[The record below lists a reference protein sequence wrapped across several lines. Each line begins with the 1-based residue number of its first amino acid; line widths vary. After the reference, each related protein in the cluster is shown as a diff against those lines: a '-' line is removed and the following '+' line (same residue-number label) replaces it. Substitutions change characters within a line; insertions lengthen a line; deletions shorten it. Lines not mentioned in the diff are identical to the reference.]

1 MVDHE
6 IFSTD
11 DTGSWGFTFLLR
23 KLLFPFLLSILLHIY
38 IYTSYMYIHMHIYIY
53 LHYINDTLHIS
64 HRFIEHTHIS
74 TFRTLAKTLRS
85 PELRGLDLCEPELR
99 RQRRFW
105 SGGSMG
111 KTRDFYGISMGK
123 RWENYGES
131 QFEGGFL
138 CDFYGNFGI
147 SMWFLWDFDFFGTS
161 MGSLMKISPGLP
173 WFSEE
178 QRPRCRGFSETPWQR
193 WHRCG
198 SMRNYMVFF
207 LGKHWEHFGI
217 SG

>member
-38 IYTSYMYIHMHIYIY
+38 THHIYIHMYIYIS

-111 KTRDFYGISMGK
+111 KTRDFYGKTVGKLWRISVW
-123 RWENYGES
+123 R
-131 QFEGGFL
+131 
-138 CDFYGNFGI
+138 GI
-147 SMWFLWDFDFFGTS
+147 SMWFLWEFREFYVIS
-161 MGSLMKISPGLP
+161 MGFRIF
-173 WFSEE
+173 WDF
-178 QRPRCRGFSETPWQR
+178 
-193 WHRCG
+193 
-198 SMRNYMVFF
+198 N
-207 LGKHWEHFGI
+207 GI
-217 SG
+217 FDED